1 MDKFEKTF
9 EDLDVHTSV
18 MEGAMA
24 GATAT
29 TTPASQ
35 VCCDQLNNFMM
46 MRMLRKTQVFLVSCL
61 FIWLRRSGY

>member
-35 VCCDQLNNFMM
+35 VCDQQKINFELQTFQNPRLM
-46 MRMLRKTQVFLVSCL
+46 T
-61 FIWLRRSGY
+61 

>member
-35 VCCDQLNNFMM
+35 VF
-46 MRMLRKTQVFLVSCL
+46 
-61 FIWLRRSGY
+61 

>member
-29 TTPASQ
+29 TTPA
-35 VCCDQLNNFMM
+35 
-46 MRMLRKTQVFLVSCL
+46 TQVLDQHNVSNSNPYE
-61 FIWLRRSGY
+61 IPG

>member
-35 VCCDQLNNFMM
+35 VDSES
-46 MRMLRKTQVFLVSCL
+46 V
-61 FIWLRRSGY
+61 

>member
-35 VCCDQLNNFMM
+35 VFDQQNPCQTYLPNPRLM
-46 MRMLRKTQVFLVSCL
+46 T
-61 FIWLRRSGY
+61 

>member
-29 TTPASQ
+29 TTPA
-35 VCCDQLNNFMM
+35 D
-46 MRMLRKTQVFLVSCL
+46 QVFFGSNSKLQPL
-61 FIWLRRSGY
+61 PNPRLMT

>member
-35 VCCDQLNNFMM
+35 VFDQQNPWQAYLQN
-46 MRMLRKTQVFLVSCL
+46 LRLMT
-61 FIWLRRSGY
+61 

>member
-35 VCCDQLNNFMM
+35 VGSESD
-46 MRMLRKTQVFLVSCL
+46 
-61 FIWLRRSGY
+61 

>member
-35 VCCDQLNNFMM
+35 VCDEQNIYFKLQTLQNPRLM
-46 MRMLRKTQVFLVSCL
+46 T
-61 FIWLRRSGY
+61 